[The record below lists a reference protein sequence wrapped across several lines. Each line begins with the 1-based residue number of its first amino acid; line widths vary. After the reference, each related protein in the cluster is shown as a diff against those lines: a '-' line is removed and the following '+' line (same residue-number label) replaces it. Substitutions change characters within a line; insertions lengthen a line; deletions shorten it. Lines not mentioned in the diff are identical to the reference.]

1 MIFSRNLILILE
13 DSPHR
18 LALMRDALESLAAQI
33 EVRHWDSAWAMQK
46 EAGQCL
52 SQACLISLDFDLSN
66 SPSRN
71 PGDGMDA
78 VQMLNR
84 HKPVCPIIV
93 HTSLREDGQKMT
105 QALRGNG
112 WRVEQVIFN
121 RREAVA
127 DWLATVEY
135 LVPQLGKEGGG
146 DAQ

>member
-66 SPSRN
+66 GPTRN

-78 VQMLNR
+78 VLMLNR

-93 HTSLREDGQKMT
+93 HTSLAEDGQKMT